1 MKKNIQKFTAI
12 MLTMLLLLST
22 LSLNG
27 LIQVE
32 AATTDGGKVSNTINW
47 NYNDGTLTI
56 SGSGKMPN
64 YKTVNYY
71 YEGIVSDAPW
81 GDYLSSITSV
91 SISGAITNIGD
102 CAFSDCPL
110 LATISMPSTIKVIGS
125 NSFARC
131 SKLEKVV
138 FPNSLTEIGQSAF
151 IGCSRIE
158 EISIPDTVTSIKGG
172 AFQACSNLKTVKLS
186 SSLTSISSSLFQQ
199 CSRLNGVTIPSSVT
213 EIGSTAFYNCSAL
226 TEMIIPQSV
235 TRLYDEAFSNC
246 SSITEMNIPESVT
259 HLHSRA
265 FQNCT
270 SLKKIT
276 INNKSTSF
284 FHDVFKNCN
293 KVTVYGYTDST
304 TEKYCEEN
312 GYAFSALDAD
322 SSELDIKTFEI
333 DKKSGQKIGTKI
345 TLSAKATG
353 GSSPYKYLFYYKDAD
368 GNEKSISSYSNS
380 NNTEFTLTTVGT
392 FSFGVRVK
400 DNTDKTIEKQ
410 LNNFQVFGFTG
421 FAGGDG
427 SKNNPY
433 LITDVPMFLEINKNI
448 NSSYKLANNIDLSSF
463 ERIEEFNGIFDGGG
477 YTIKISLSEKNGIF
491 NNIKENG
498 IVKNIK
504 IKIDKISD
512 FLPANFGSVCLYN
525 HGKILKCFFSGSISS
540 PSNYSFKLNSFGGI
554 AADNYGTID
563 KCRNSTSLNID
574 RSVTTSGFRIGGI
587 CGNNYSNGK
596 IENCLVDGYQRVLLR
611 PIAPYGPY
619 FTRSFF
625 GGISGYST
633 GEPYSSINNCAI
645 NNNLF
650 FGNLSDGDY
659 AYNFSYGLISG
670 DEYNTYDNG
679 LCLAKTLD
687 GFKGCIANKDYKL
700 DIDYQYYG
708 TGGGRNHY
716 TESYRYSDMKNL
728 AAKTSNEIV
737 EWWNKILKEDE
748 DQPDPSTFEFSLSGK
763 NYFVLNKD
771 GNLNV
776 SYQSAVDGQVLSE
789 LKNIKWTNSNPDI
802 ATVSGL
808 DTGVADT
815 GNNKV
820 SVMATVKALN
830 VGTTTIEG
838 TSPDGRK
845 ASFTIN
851 VEPEIISGGSYQISR
866 ESEVTLCKIQLN
878 SPNFEYLN
886 DFASKITIKSN
897 NNGIFSVKDKTTKIS
912 DDYMSATIIYK
923 LLPEE
928 KGSVIFSISS
938 QLGQEV
944 KTTVDSVSKT
954 FICEQDGNSFTHSKG
969 VTSDGVQLP
978 DNGIYGFYNI
988 NNHEI
993 NSSELRAKILSAASS
1008 ESEMSELL
1016 EAMESEW
1023 HGSCYGLAT
1032 VIGLTFTGKIT
1043 LDDISEERAKNF
1055 HSLTRPCENRKL
1067 LDAIEYYHLSQQTK
1081 NFGSKSGKCVSTYF
1095 DSFKGIFNKYNLSN
1109 VKSNDD
1115 FFRSLIQAVKDEYM
1129 VILGY
1134 SEKDGGGHAVLT
1146 CGLEEKNNEYIIK
1159 IYDENDRV
1167 AFDKLIIRDSNGKL
1181 TATYE
1186 CSQDENEDLMGEL
1199 VEMDYTPLSALK
1211 DINPYSSKKSVATV
1225 GAKQSMIVTVPIN
1238 QEFRLKNENGKELI
1252 FDGKNFSGNIEI
1264 FGVYNIHDTNNDKI
1278 KIEISKS
1285 FNLEFVPFSNDAEI
1299 IVSDDNNYYSLS
1311 ASKIDRANF
1320 NLGNGINVKGS
1331 NFSFKTGINHYNSA
1345 GKIEVVSISGNANGN
1360 TTVLS
1365 DDNDE
1370 IVINSEQIIDD
1381 LSVDLISEDDYQ
1393 NIAKNERTIE
1403 YTVSNNSLVGDVNLD
1418 GQVSII
1424 DATTVQQY
1432 LAKFLDLS
1440 DIQKKV
1446 ADTDGDGTITITDAT
1461 VIQQYLAEYIDHFNQ
1476 PSAIKLNTNAVTL
1489 NVSDTH
1495 SLLATISPSDVT
1507 NKSVT
1512 WTSSDNDIA
1521 TISNGTVT
1529 AKSPGTAKI
1538 TAKTYNGKTAKCTVT
1553 VKQIEPSSVS
1563 LNKNTLSL
1571 NEGDSYQLTAT
1582 VSPSN
1587 ATNKTITWVTNNPAI
1602 ATVNS
1607 NGKVKGN
1614 ASGSATITATTS
1626 NGKKASCTITVIS
1639 TSPTSIAPDH
1649 WSYYLTVG
1657 ETTQILPIIKPD
1669 NAKTTVSWNSSD
1681 NSIATVNSS
1690 GTVTAVSEGTAT
1702 ITLTTDNGLSERCG
1716 VIVKKISIGSF
1727 YNYIDHDLT
1736 VLSKM
1741 YKQPQG
1747 LIVGQ
1752 DDSVFIYNYKDRD
1765 TKVSDPSKFSEFS
1778 KSLKIM
1784 ENTYIVRVNQNDY
1797 LGFYRT
1803 MFENRSLDAKV
1814 YNSVVQHQ
1822 VDAFYDACEASYYY
1836 TYFSTGDIEFSDFE
1850 SRYKQCVE
1858 NQRNHQKSAIIGIVD
1873 ELYNSTLDI
1882 NDKEIYHNGDNSV
1895 YQGLKSKI
1903 ENAKTKS
1910 DVEALVQ
1917 YFEKNFSK

>member
-1 MKKNIQKFTAI
+1 
-12 MLTMLLLLST
+12 MLLLLST

-47 NYNDGTLTI
+47 NYSDGTLTI
-56 SGSGKMPN
+56 SGSGEMPN

-110 LATISMPSTIKVIGS
+110 LTTISMPSTIKVIGS

-235 TRLYDEAFSNC
+235 TRIGDEAFSNC

-284 FHDVFKNCN
+284 FYDVFKNCN

-322 SSELDIKTFEI
+322 STELSIKSFEI
-333 DKKSGQKIGTKI
+333 DKASGQKIGTI
-345 TLSAKATG
+345 ISLSAKAIG
-353 GSSPYKYLFYYKDAD
+353 GSSPYKYLFYCKDAE
-368 GNEKSISSYSNS
+368 GNEKNISGYSNS
-380 NNTEFTLTTVGT
+380 NNCEYTLTTVGT
-392 FSFGVRVK
+392 FSFGVRIK
-400 DNTDKTIEKQ
+400 DSTDKIIEKQ
-410 LNNFQVFGFTG
+410 INNYLVVGFTG

-650 FGNLSDGDY
+650 FGNLSDGAY

-708 TGGGRNHY
+708 TGGGINHY

-728 AAKTSNEIV
+728 DAKTSNEIV

-776 SYQSAVDGQVLSE
+776 SYQSAVNGQVLSE
-789 LKNIKWTNSNPDI
+789 LKKIKWTNSNPEV

-808 DTGVADT
+808 DTGIADT
-815 GNNKV
+815 GNNRV
-820 SVMATVKALN
+820 SVMATVNALN
-830 VGTTTIEG
+830 VGSTTIEG

-851 VEPEIISGGSYQISR
+851 VEPEIKANTGKTISNETDLSVFS
-866 ESEVTLCKIQLN
+866 VTLNKPNKSYLQSFMNGIKTFYEFEDGLASFDISSPTIRISNDGLSATLSYHLIPKQSGNVTFTAQSSTGQKTNCSVTNNIETIDSFFRLN
-878 SPNFEYLN
+878 VDTNQFRHYSTDYYISNSTYRNLLYLDSFRPYDNKAKDNSFRIYKDIYGKNRNPDDNKGGVCHGIALSMCYAKNGDLDLYVLN
-886 DFASKITIKSN
+886 DNRPAN
-897 NNGIFSVKDKTTKIS
+897 NYSELGSFYDKGRDEFKDLVVYYQLSQYTVNGAPTKYVTKQGWS
-912 DDYMSATIIYK
+912 FQSLEERLTNFLREFKQEAVRSQN
-923 LLPEE
+923 EE
-928 KGSVIFSISS
+928 KPFVLSFGYNDNDKVGGHSIVVCGYEYNSS
-938 QLGQEV
+938 TNE
-944 KTTVDSVSKT
+944 
-954 FICEQDGNSFTHSKG
+954 
-969 VTSDGVQLP
+969 
-978 DNGIYGFYNI
+978 
-988 NNHEI
+988 HEI
-993 NSSELRAKILSAASS
+993 I
-1008 ESEMSELL
+1008 
-1016 EAMESEW
+1016 
-1023 HGSCYGLAT
+1023 
-1032 VIGLTFTGKIT
+1032 V
-1043 LDDISEERAKNF
+1043 
-1055 HSLTRPCENRKL
+1055 
-1067 LDAIEYYHLSQQTK
+1067 
-1081 NFGSKSGKCVSTYF
+1081 
-1095 DSFKGIFNKYNLSN
+1095 
-1109 VKSNDD
+1109 
-1115 FFRSLIQAVKDEYM
+1115 
-1129 VILGY
+1129 
-1134 SEKDGGGHAVLT
+1134 
-1146 CGLEEKNNEYIIK
+1146 
-1159 IYDENDRV
+1159 YDENTFPEVKYSKFKISNDFKSFV
-1167 AFDKLIIRDSNGKL
+1167 FTDANHENKAMINDIWTYLSFYGIDKLYGGYPVSSISVIKGSEPVSSNNTTYL
-1181 TATYE
+1181 DITAFKKFKVIN
-1186 CSQDENEDLMGEL
+1186 DAGEYL
-1199 VEMDYTPLSALK
+1199 EY
-1211 DINPYSSKKSVATV
+1211 
-1225 GAKQSMIVTVPIN
+1225 
-1238 QEFRLKNENGKELI
+1238 
-1252 FDGKNFSGNIEI
+1252 DGKNYNGNMN
-1264 FGVYNIHDTNNDKI
+1264 VYDCRLVDNGDGTLSWKLEVNA
-1278 KIEISKS
+1278 SSS
-1285 FNLEFVPFSNDAEI
+1285 FNFI
-1299 IVSDDNNYYSLS
+1299 RIDNNCEVIGNTNQGGFFID
-1311 ASKIDRANF
+1311 SKNANAF
-1320 NLGNGINVKGS
+1320 SVNNKEIN
-1331 NFSFKTGINHYNSA
+1331 
-1345 GKIEVVSISGNANGN
+1345 ISGNSYDFDIALQTDGQKDFVRVQGSAIGN
-1360 TTVLS
+1360 TSFTNNNQTVKIS
-1365 DDNDE
+1365 ADNVITDAFVVSYGQDSMDND
-1370 IVINSEQIIDD
+1370 SEEDAVSS
-1381 LSVDLISEDDYQ
+1381 LTVD
-1393 NIAKNERTIE
+1393 
-1403 YTVSNNSLVGDVNLD
+1403 NNSGRIINQDTIDIYTGDVNLD

-1432 LAKFLDLS
+1432 LAEFLDLS

-1582 VSPSN
+1582 
-1587 ATNKTITWVTNNPAI
+1587 
-1602 ATVNS
+1602 
-1607 NGKVKGN
+1607 G
-1614 ASGSATITATTS
+1614 
-1626 NGKKASCTITVIS
+1626 
-1639 TSPTSIAPDH
+1639 
-1649 WSYYLTVG
+1649 
-1657 ETTQILPIIKPD
+1657 
-1669 NAKTTVSWNSSD
+1669 
-1681 NSIATVNSS
+1681 
-1690 GTVTAVSEGTAT
+1690 
-1702 ITLTTDNGLSERCG
+1702 
-1716 VIVKKISIGSF
+1716 
-1727 YNYIDHDLT
+1727 
-1736 VLSKM
+1736 
-1741 YKQPQG
+1741 
-1747 LIVGQ
+1747 
-1752 DDSVFIYNYKDRD
+1752 
-1765 TKVSDPSKFSEFS
+1765 
-1778 KSLKIM
+1778 
-1784 ENTYIVRVNQNDY
+1784 
-1797 LGFYRT
+1797 
-1803 MFENRSLDAKV
+1803 
-1814 YNSVVQHQ
+1814 
-1822 VDAFYDACEASYYY
+1822 
-1836 TYFSTGDIEFSDFE
+1836 
-1850 SRYKQCVE
+1850 
-1858 NQRNHQKSAIIGIVD
+1858 
-1873 ELYNSTLDI
+1873 
-1882 NDKEIYHNGDNSV
+1882 
-1895 YQGLKSKI
+1895 
-1903 ENAKTKS
+1903 
-1910 DVEALVQ
+1910 
-1917 YFEKNFSK
+1917 

>member
-1 MKKNIQKFTAI
+1 
-12 MLTMLLLLST
+12 MLLLLST

-56 SGSGKMPN
+56 SGSGEMPN

-110 LATISMPSTIKVIGS
+110 LTTISMPSTIKVIGS

-284 FHDVFKNCN
+284 FYDVFKNCN

-410 LNNFQVFGFTG
+410 LNNFQVLGFTG

-433 LITDVPMFLEINKNI
+433 LITDVSMFLEINKNI
-448 NSSYKLANNIDLSSF
+448 NASYKLANNIDFSSF
-463 ERIEEFNGIFDGGG
+463 ERISEFNGTFDGAGH
-477 YTIKISLSEKNGIF
+477 TINVSLSEKKGIF
-491 NNIKENG
+491 NNINKTG
-498 IVKNIK
+498 IVKNINVNIGK
-504 IKIDKISD
+504 ASD
-512 FLPANFGSVCLYN
+512 FLPTNFGSICLSNY
-525 HGKILKCFFSGSISS
+525 GKLEKCSVIGSFYS
-540 PSNYSFKLNSFGGI
+540 SNYSYKLVSFGGLVSN
-554 AADNYGTID
+554 NYGVID
-563 KCRNSTSLNID
+563 RCRNSIKFTVSKNYV
-574 RSVTTSGFRIGGI
+574 SSGFHFGGICGSNCDGIVKNCLVDGNMQLRFGTLPDAYFGSPNYRSFIGGI
-587 CGNNYSNGK
+587 CG
-596 IENCLVDGYQRVLLR
+596 
-611 PIAPYGPY
+611 
-619 FTRSFF
+619 T
-625 GGISGYST
+625 ST
-633 GEPYSSINNCAI
+633 NDNIKNCAI
-645 NNNLF
+645 NTNLD
-650 FGNLSDGDY
+650 FGYLSDFNGGY
-659 AYNFSYGLISG
+659 GFSYGIISG
-670 DEYNTYDNG
+670 DEHCTYDDH
-679 LCLAKTLD
+679 LELAKAVD
-687 GFKGCIANKDYKL
+687 GISGCIVNEESSLYVQFQFCNYGPSTPEGYINVYTPVYRSETYKS
-700 DIDYQYYG
+700 
-708 TGGGRNHY
+708 T
-716 TESYRYSDMKNL
+716 DMKNITT
-728 AAKTSNEIV
+728 KSYEEITI
-737 EWWNKILKEDE
+737 WWNNILKEYE
-748 DQPDPSTFEFSLSGK
+748 DQPDPSTFEFSISGK
-763 NYFVLNKD
+763 KYFILNKE

-776 SYQSAVDGQVLSE
+776 GFQSAVDGQVLSE

-830 VGTTTIEG
+830 VGITTIEG

-851 VEPEIISGGSYQISR
+851 VEPEIKTNSGKTINNETDLAVFTVALNKPNKSYLQS
-866 ESEVTLCKIQLN
+866 
-878 SPNFEYLN
+878 FM
-886 DFASKITIKSN
+886 
-897 NNGIFSVKDKTTKIS
+897 NGIKASYEFKDGLASFDVSSPTVSIG
-912 DDYMSATIIYK
+912 DDGLSAT
-923 LLPEE
+923 
-928 KGSVIFSISS
+928 F
-938 QLGQEV
+938 
-944 KTTVDSVSKT
+944 
-954 FICEQDGNSFTHSKG
+954 N
-969 VTSDGVQLP
+969 
-978 DNGIYGFYNI
+978 
-988 NNHEI
+988 
-993 NSSELRAKILSAASS
+993 
-1008 ESEMSELL
+1008 
-1016 EAMESEW
+1016 
-1023 HGSCYGLAT
+1023 
-1032 VIGLTFTGKIT
+1032 
-1043 LDDISEERAKNF
+1043 
-1055 HSLTRPCENRKL
+1055 
-1067 LDAIEYYHLSQQTK
+1067 YHLSPQWGGNITFVAVSSNGQIVDCLVNSGIDKYPEAPWTFHNEWRFK
-1081 NFGSKSGKCVSTYF
+1081 NRAIDDLSLTNE
-1095 DSFKGIFNKYNLSN
+1095 DYNAL
-1109 VKSNDD
+1109 
-1115 FFRSLIQAVKDEYM
+1115 
-1129 VILGY
+1129 ILGQ
-1134 SEKDGGGHAVLT
+1134 SEKSIAAI
-1146 CGLEEKNNEYIIK
+1146 KEYTK
-1159 IYDENDRV
+1159 S
-1167 AFDKLIIRDSNGKL
+1167 LGKVGI
-1181 TATYE
+1181 
-1186 CSQDENEDLMGEL
+1186 CFGMSF
-1199 VEMDYTPLSALK
+1199 SA
-1211 DINPYSSKKSVATV
+1211 INFKK
-1225 GAKQSMIVTVPIN
+1225 
-1238 QEFRLKNENGKELI
+1238 
-1252 FDGKNFSGNIEI
+1252 
-1264 FGVYNIHDTNNDKI
+1264 
-1278 KIEISKS
+1278 
-1285 FNLEFVPFSNDAEI
+1285 EI
-1299 IVSDDNNYYSLS
+1299 IPLDY
-1311 ASKIDRANF
+1311 
-1320 NLGNGINVKGS
+1320 LGNGIEYLYDANFNSISQSIIGYYHILQKDDDIIELGKTWLNYS
-1331 NFSFKTGINHYNSA
+1331 NQMKLSKISRMKPGLLVFDWDNYSHAVVIYGEENGNWTRNGHKYNKRIETYDCNYPENLDQSIREESYLYYNSETYEWEIPNYDGASSYATGYLRYAFDDDEHLNLHNLRLQRQGIKNIVRLKDDETYTIVASNGQRFIIGGNTDLNNNICYTYKDTGYNLDGGFSFINVELNPQYTYEIIPENGKLEDFSVLNNGYCSTVDTILLSSIEISDKNVIANDIKGEYEISITSDNSTSKYSTYNLN
-1345 GKIEVVSISGNANGN
+1345 GYDNKKISLDLIDSGLSIEG
-1360 TTVLS
+1360 
-1365 DDNDE
+1365 
-1370 IVINSEQIIDD
+1370 DD
-1381 LSVDLISEDDYQ
+1381 LSDITITGKNQTDDESESISIADGEDSVQIINQNKTFDLSG
-1393 NIAKNERTIE
+1393 NMVN
-1403 YTVSNNSLVGDVNLD
+1403 GDVNLD
-1418 GQVSII
+1418 GIVNII

-1432 LAKFLDLS
+1432 LAEFLDLS

-1495 SLLATISPSDVT
+1495 SLLPTISPSDVT

-1587 ATNKTITWVTNNPAI
+1587 ATNKSITWETNNPEV
-1602 ATVNS
+1602 ATVDS
-1607 NGKVKGN
+1607 NGRVTAKK
-1614 ASGSATITATTS
+1614 SGKTNIIAETT
-1626 NGKKASCTITVIS
+1626 NGKRAECSITVNDSYINIY
-1639 TSPTSIAPDH
+1639 TEDDLYNIRRNLNGKFRLMTNIDTYGSPFSFGSQSQPFTGELDGNGFSITIKYDQGYAGSSMMTRGIF
-1649 WSYYLTVG
+1649 SYT
-1657 ETTQILPIIKPD
+1657 E
-1669 NAKTTVSWNSSD
+1669 NA
-1681 NSIATVNSS
+1681 
-1690 GTVTAVSEGTAT
+1690 
-1702 ITLTTDNGLSERCG
+1702 
-1716 VIVKKISIGSF
+1716 
-1727 YNYIDHDLT
+1727 YIHDLT
-1736 VLSKM
+1736 VKGELVSSLSYYNGGMTVYCAGISACSKNSIFENCVNNATSNAVVSNPSG
-1741 YKQPQG
+1741 YTG
-1747 LIVGQ
+1747 SGYAYSGGIVAW
-1752 DDSVFIYNYKDRD
+1752 SKSDRIIGCTNNGNVSAYGGTELRTD
-1765 TKVSDPSKFSEFS
+1765 AIAGGIVAVSDGTE
-1778 KSLKIM
+1778 ITRC
-1784 ENTYIVRVNQNDY
+1784 NNNGY
-1797 LGFYRT
+1797 
-1803 MFENRSLDAKV
+1803 V
-1814 YNSVVQHQ
+1814 YSQS
-1822 VDAFYDACEASYYY
+1822 ATS
-1836 TYFSTGDIEFSDFE
+1836 SDQYWALAY
-1850 SRYKQCVE
+1850 SGG
-1858 NQRNHQKSAIIGIVD
+1858 IIGSNYSCS
-1873 ELYNSTLDI
+1873 LN
-1882 NDKEIYHNGDNSV
+1882 NCNHNG
-1895 YQGLKSKI
+1895 
-1903 ENAKTKS
+1903 T
-1910 DVEALVQ
+1910 VEAICQPSVETKYQSWAAAGGIIAYGGSSVSYAGCTSNYNCKANGSNGALLANGKF
-1917 YFEKNFSK
+1917 YAR